1 MSRVLVV
8 GSINLDLVIR
18 AERFPVPGE
27 TLGEGAFATFPGGKG
42 ANQAVAAS
50 RLGAEVALLGCVGGD
65 AFGDRLLSGLAAEG
79 VDTGSV
85 RRAAHVASGVA
96 MITVAGG
103 ENSIVL
109 APGANHAL
117 RPEDITAASRLFAWA
132 EVVLC
137 QLEIPLACVL
147 AAAEQAVR
155 HGCPF
160 ILNPAPA
167 VPLPQR
173 VMELSTLL
181 TPNAH
186 ELSLLFPEADSKEA
200 LLSARA
206 PQLLYTDGCQGV
218 WYADSAGI
226 IRHQPAFK
234 VEAIDSTGAGDT
246 FNGALAAFWDFP
258 REDALRM
265 AAAAAALSVTRAGA
279 QSGMPTYAELEV
291 FLHQAKVQS

>member
-79 VDTGSV
+79 VDTGFV
-85 RRAAHVASGVA
+85 RRAPHAASGVA

-103 ENSIVL
+103 ENAIVL

-117 RPEDITAASRLFAWA
+117 RPEDIVAASDLFAWA
-132 EVVLC
+132 EIVLC

-147 AAAEQAVR
+147 AAAEQAKN
-155 HGCPF
+155 HGRPF

-167 VPLPQR
+167 VPLPERLIQ
-173 VMELSTLL
+173 LTTLL

-186 ELSLLFPEADSKEA
+186 ELGLLFPEVKSKEV

-206 PQLLYTDGCQGV
+206 PQLLYTDGCRGV

-226 IRHQPAFK
+226 ICHQPAFK
-234 VEAIDSTGAGDT
+234 VDAIDTTGAGDT
-246 FNGALAAFWDFP
+246 FNGALAAFWDLP
-258 REDALRM
+258 RDDALRL

-279 QSGMPTYAELEV
+279 QSGRPTYAELEV
-291 FLHQAKVQS
+291 FLQQAKVRT

>member
-18 AERFPVPGE
+18 TGRFPAPGE
-27 TLGEGAFATFPGGKG
+27 TLGEGEFATFPGGKG

-50 RLGAEVALLGCVGGD
+50 RLGAEVTLLGCVGGD

-79 VDTGSV
+79 VDV
-85 RRAAHVASGVA
+85 RAVCRVPHAASGVA

-103 ENSIVL
+103 ENAIVL

-117 RPEDITAASRLFAWA
+117 RAEDITAASHLFKWA

-147 AAAEQAVR
+147 AAAELAVS
-155 HGCPF
+155 HGRPF

-167 VPLPQR
+167 VLLPERMIQ
-173 VMELSTLL
+173 VSTLL

-186 ELSLLFPEADSKEA
+186 ELGLLFPGVESREA

-206 PQLLYTDGCQGV
+206 PQLLYTDGCRGV
-218 WYADSAGI
+218 WYADSVGNI
-226 IRHQPAFK
+226 CHQPAFK

-246 FNGALAAFWDFP
+246 FNGALAAFWDLP
-258 REDALRM
+258 RDEAMRK

-279 QSGMPTYAELEV
+279 QSGMPTHAELEL
-291 FLHQAKVQS
+291 FLYQANART